1 MNVTFI
7 LNLIRA
13 LRAKRLKRKTSVAK
27 KRSHGTSA
35 VKTASARLL

>member
-27 KRSHGTSA
+27 KEVMVH
-35 VKTASARLL
+35 LQ